1 MQGNMKIL
9 QTEIHFDFYDAE
21 QMQKFDI
28 GSNEIIEGINSIKSE
43 KMKQSEFITKF
54 CSIIEGGFD
63 KIFGKGTSGKIFKQK
78 RNFKLCVQAFRD
90 LVKERKNQEKE
101 IDDEIRALQNEIQMI
116 SYDYSTERIK

>member
-1 MQGNMKIL
+1 MKVL
-9 QTEIHFDFYDAE
+9 ETEIEFDFYDAE

-28 GSNEIIEGINSIKSE
+28 GSNEIIEGINAINLE

-54 CSIIEGGFD
+54 CSIVEEGFD
-63 KIFGKGTSGKIFKQK
+63 KIFGDGTSKRIFKQK

-90 LVKERKNQEKE
+90 LVKARKNQEKE
-101 IDDEIRALQNEIQMI
+101 INDEIEVLRNEIQTI